1 METGEKLYLYPVWL
15 RVWHGIN
22 ALCIIALIY
31 SGLSLHYSA
40 RSLFLMNFES
50 AVNLHNVSGVIVS
63 LNYFVFVLGNLF
75 TKNGKYYR
83 VKTRGLVK
91 RVKKQAMYY
100 LQGMFNGEE
109 PPFPVSEKRKF
120 NPLQKYSYIIVMYL
134 FVPGVIIT
142 GFALLYPETIIDQV
156 FQVSGVML
164 TAVLH
169 SIIGFFI
176 FIFLLVHLY
185 VASLGKSPLNSYKSI
200 ITGWHA

>member
-1 METGEKLYLYPVWL
+1 METGEKLYLYPLWL

-50 AVNLHNVSGVIVS
+50 AVNLHNLSGVIVS

-134 FVPGVIIT
+134 FVPGVIIS

>member
-1 METGEKLYLYPVWL
+1 METGEKLYLYSLWL

-50 AVNLHNVSGVIVS
+50 AVNLHNLSGVIVS

-134 FVPGVIIT
+134 FVPGVIIS

>member
-120 NPLQKYSYIIVMYL
+120 NPLQKYSYIIIMYL

>member
-50 AVNLHNVSGVIVS
+50 AVNLHNLSGVIVS

>member
-1 METGEKLYLYPVWL
+1 METGEKLYLYSLWL

-50 AVNLHNVSGVIVS
+50 AVNLHNLSGVIVS